1 MNAVKERSEDN
12 RILLAND
19 ILPTKELM
27 YNIEHVISKN
37 LEANVLL
44 LDLSQLV
51 SHPDDL
57 VRLAQPLNRLSISSI
72 LHFY

>member
-1 MNAVKERSEDN
+1 
-12 RILLAND
+12 
-19 ILPTKELM
+19 M
-27 YNIEHVISKN
+27 YNIEHVVSKN

-51 SHPDDL
+51 SDPDDL
-57 VRLAQPLNRLSISSI
+57 VRLAQTLNHLSISSI